1 MAFRAKRGIA
11 TLPIEGLSPLYRDE
25 AENLTQM
32 TQMTQKTQKNAD
44 SPSTGK
50 VATLMRQ
57 SFLIEGFCEIRE
69 IRGHLR
75 QVLFTVSVEGSGH
88 LPGRL
93 RFVDCGA
100 ARLRSE

>member
-1 MAFRAKRGIA
+1 MPFRAKRGIA
-11 TLPIEGLSPLYRDE
+11 TLPIEGLRPLYRDE

-32 TQMTQKTQKNAD
+32 TQMTQKNAD